1 MNHDTCQFSI
11 AGSTPHFKPHCSSL
25 RQRIFLMAET
35 AVVTTAT
42 VAAIRFLV
50 AGANSNVAWIAVP
63 AVLII
68 AALAPTIFRA
78 DDFAKIGINSEQVK
92 FSLIMVTQVCAVVF
106 PVLLL
111 GLLMLRSLGLTLPL
125 QTSPSHGKGWIY
137 WLIYQ
142 FMYVAVAEEV
152 FFRGYVQGNILRLI
166 STLKFGRYRIKS
178 LACIVLSAT
187 CFAAAH
193 VIVQRQMVSAVTFL
207 PGLILGWLF
216 IRTGSLLAPIL
227 FHGLANTFYCML
239 AMALL

>member
-1 MNHDTCQFSI
+1 MNYNPCQLPISN
-11 AGSTPHFKPHCSSL
+11 STKHFKSHLSSR
-25 RQRIFLMAET
+25 RQRISLMAET
-35 AVVTTAT
+35 AIVITVT
-42 VAAIRFLV
+42 VAGIRFLI
-50 AGANSNVAWIAVP
+50 AGVNSNVAWIAVP
-63 AVLII
+63 AVLVI

-78 DDFAKIGINSEQVK
+78 DDFAKIGMNSEQVK
-92 FSLIMVTQVCAVVF
+92 FSLIMVTRVCVVIF

-111 GLLMLRSLGLTLPL
+111 GLLMLRSFGLTLPL
-125 QTSPSHGKGWIY
+125 QTSTSHGKGWIY

-152 FFRGYVQGNILRLI
+152 FFRGYVQGNISRLI
-166 STLKFGRYRIKS
+166 STLKFERYRIKNI
-178 LACIVLSAT
+178 ACIVLSAT

-193 VIVQRQMVSAVTFL
+193 VIVQGQMVAAVTFL

-239 AMALL
+239 VMALL

>member
-1 MNHDTCQFSI
+1 MNYNPCQLPI
-11 AGSTPHFKPHCSSL
+11 ANSTTHFKPHRSSR

-35 AVVTTAT
+35 AIMTTAT
-42 VAAIRFLV
+42 VAIVRFLV
-50 AGANSNVAWIAVP
+50 AGSNSNVAWIAVP

-78 DDFAKIGINSEQVK
+78 DEFAKIGINSEQVK
-92 FSLIMVTQVCAVVF
+92 FSLIMVTRVCVVIF

-166 STLKFGRYRIKS
+166 GTLNFGRYRIKS

-193 VIVQRQMVSAVTFL
+193 VIVQGQMISAVTFL

-227 FHGLANTFYCML
+227 FHGLANTFYYML
-239 AMALL
+239 AMALI